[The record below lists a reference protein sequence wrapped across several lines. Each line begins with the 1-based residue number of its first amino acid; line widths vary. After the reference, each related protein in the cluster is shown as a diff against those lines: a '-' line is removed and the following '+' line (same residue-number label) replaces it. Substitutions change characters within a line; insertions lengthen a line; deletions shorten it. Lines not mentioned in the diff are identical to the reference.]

1 MRRLHVRAPGV
12 RHGRAVHT
20 DGGNLRN
27 ARELA
32 LLVGMGGVAAGEAGL
47 RDRAPVALGRSIA
60 RTVLSGI
67 DCLVLKNL
75 EKAVEPGGK

>member
-1 MRRLHVRAPGV
+1 
-12 RHGRAVHT
+12 
-20 DGGNLRN
+20 
-27 ARELA
+27 
-32 LLVGMGGVAAGEAGL
+32 MGGVAAGEAGL
-47 RDRAPVALGRSIA
+47 RDHTPEALGRSIA